1 MKLTSSDTQE
11 NTRGCDGL
19 QEDLRFADA
28 VQLTDHWR
36 YKYLVDVDGMGY
48 SAHFLAFMASE
59 SAVLKSSVYR
69 EFFSDWVQP
78 W

>member
-1 MKLTSSDTQE
+1 MKRE
-11 NTRGCDGL
+11 
-19 QEDLRFADA
+19 LRFSDA
-28 VQLTDHWR
+28 VQLADHWK
-36 YKYLVDVDGMGY
+36 YKYLIDVDGMGY

-69 EFFSDWVQP
+69 EFFSDWLQP